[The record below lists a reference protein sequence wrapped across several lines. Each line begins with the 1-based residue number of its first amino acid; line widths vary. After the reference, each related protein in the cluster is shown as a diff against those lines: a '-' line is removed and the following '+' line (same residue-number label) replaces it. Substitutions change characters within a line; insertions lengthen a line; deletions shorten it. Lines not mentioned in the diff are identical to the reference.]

1 MGYATSREVIGETS
15 ISFSKGQ
22 QEDAMRFEFKGGATR
37 TGPHQQEKFML
48 FFLIAGGEVPFYHM
62 KKEGLV
68 SQDGRVVHSFTTNA
82 DVVKIFVSKQGFGEP
97 TLFFSFFLK
106 IEETGYPIVSIK
118 PFTDKTDFYFR
129 CKGHFLNKK
138 ETLKLLSKGSASWTF
153 ARKQEMLPTSTLRKM
168 ITIDKSELRKNV
180 RHVILKGGGK

>member
-1 MGYATSREVIGETS
+1 
-15 ISFSKGQ
+15 
-22 QEDAMRFEFKGGATR
+22 MRFEFKGGATR

-68 SQDGRVVHSFTTNA
+68 SQDWSVVQDGRIVQDERVVHSFTTNA

-138 ETLKLLSKGSASWTF
+138 ETLKLLSKKSASWTF